1 MMLTPRYTDA
11 LTFAAEAHRGQ
22 ARKERYI
29 AHLQTAPLPVLRV
42 SAADKL
48 HNARCIL
55 SDYRAIGASLWQRFN
70 ATPAQI
76 AWYYRSLADVFARC
90 GAPPA
95 LVAETAYTLD
105 ALSAVGAFAAEAG

>member
-1 MMLTPRYTDA
+1 LAIVEGCTDA
-11 LTFAAEAHRGQ
+11 EVVPKPPWQ
-22 ARKERYI
+22 ARKEAYI

-55 SDYRAIGASLWQRFN
+55 SDYRAHGPALWQRFN
-70 ATPAQI
+70 ATPQQI

-90 GAPPA
+90 GAPA
-95 LVAETAYTLD
+95 SLVAEMGCTLE
-105 ALSAVGAFAAEAG
+105 ALTDVGAFAAG